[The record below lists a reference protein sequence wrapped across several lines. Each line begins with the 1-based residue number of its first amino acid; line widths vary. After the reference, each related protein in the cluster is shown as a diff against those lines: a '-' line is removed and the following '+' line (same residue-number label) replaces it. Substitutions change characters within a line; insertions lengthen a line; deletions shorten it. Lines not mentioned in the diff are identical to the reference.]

1 MRQTAPPAARPTS
14 DLAGPASTGPRA
26 DPHLRCG
33 TPGYGSSM
41 TAAVPVTG
49 DPDADQLLTDDPLAL
64 MIGMLLDQQI
74 PMEWAFAGPL
84 TLRQRLGGRL
94 DAAEIAALEPVK
106 LEAIFKGPPAL
117 HRFPGSMAK
126 RTQALCQY
134 LVDHH
139 DGDAATVWRGVD
151 DGREL
156 VKRVRALPGFG
167 ADKSKIFTALLA
179 KRFGVRPPGWEEAAA
194 PFSDAE
200 PRSVADIDSAESLQ
214 RVRAWKKMMKA
225 QKKAKTDSPT

>member
-1 MRQTAPPAARPTS
+1 
-14 DLAGPASTGPRA
+14 
-26 DPHLRCG
+26 
-33 TPGYGSSM
+33 M
-41 TAAVPVTG
+41 TDVVPVTG
-49 DPDADQLLTDDPLAL
+49 DPEANRLLAEDPLAL

-84 TLRQRLGGRL
+84 KLRDRLGGRL
-94 DAAEIAALEPVK
+94 DAAEIAALDPGK
-106 LEAIFKGPPAL
+106 LEAVFKGPPAL
-117 HRFPGSMAK
+117 HRFPGSMGK
-126 RTQALCQY
+126 RTQALCQH
-134 LVDHH
+134 LVDEY
-139 DGDAATVWRGVD
+139 DGDAAAVWTGVD

-156 VKRVRALPGFG
+156 VRRVKALPGFG
-167 ADKSKIFTALLA
+167 GEKSKIFTALLA